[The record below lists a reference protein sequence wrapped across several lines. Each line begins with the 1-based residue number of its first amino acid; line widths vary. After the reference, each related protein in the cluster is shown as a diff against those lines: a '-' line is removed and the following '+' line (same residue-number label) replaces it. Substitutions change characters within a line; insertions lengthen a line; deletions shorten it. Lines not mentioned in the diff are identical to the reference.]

1 MDIFK
6 FIVSNRGSIYHKTQ
20 EPFIKII
27 TVYTKDGVV
36 TDIGITAKPE
46 RMKKA
51 RCVGLCEERKI
62 IHIADAGKEDGTKI
76 LNPDGYDIQKGSYE
90 LMYYLDK
97 KELRIFKLD

>member
-1 MDIFK
+1 MTDIFK
-6 FIVSNRGSIYHKTQ
+6 FIVSKRGTYYKTTQ

-27 TVYTKDGVV
+27 TVYTTNGYA

-51 RCVGLCEERKI
+51 RLVGINEERKI
-62 IHIADAGKEDGTKI
+62 THLENNTKI
-76 LNPDGYDIQKGSYE
+76 INPYGFDIQHGSYQ

-97 KELRIFKLD
+97 REIRVFKID

>member
-6 FIVSNRGSIYHKTQ
+6 FIISKRGTIYRKVQ
-20 EPFIKII
+20 EPFIKFI
-27 TVYTKDGVV
+27 TVYTKNGQV

-62 IHIADAGKEDGTKI
+62 FHVENGCKI
-76 LNPDGYDIQKGSYE
+76 INPDPYDIQNGSFMLIYSPTE
-90 LMYYLDK
+90 
-97 KELRIFKLD
+97 KELKIFKNE